1 VTQKPSFEQYLLMAA
16 GELGFENDPISAE
29 RSYKFN
35 LRSAHQ
41 SVTSGDVM
49 SGVLAALKE
58 MGQQYAGGNPNLL
71 FFDPTDRIT
80 DLPLLQKSFTSTI
93 EKVYRTN
100 VLYNRSYPAASPAGS
115 SRLHTFMKM

>member
-1 VTQKPSFEQYLLMAA
+1 LEAGSDNLLSGTATIFASDKGLRGFSLAHLIRLKSALSVTQKPSFEQYLLTAA
-16 GELGFENDPISAE
+16 GELGFENDPASAE

-41 SVTSGDVM
+41 SVTSGDVI

-71 FFDPTDRIT
+71 FF
-80 DLPLLQKSFTSTI
+80 
-93 EKVYRTN
+93 
-100 VLYNRSYPAASPAGS
+100 
-115 SRLHTFMKM
+115 